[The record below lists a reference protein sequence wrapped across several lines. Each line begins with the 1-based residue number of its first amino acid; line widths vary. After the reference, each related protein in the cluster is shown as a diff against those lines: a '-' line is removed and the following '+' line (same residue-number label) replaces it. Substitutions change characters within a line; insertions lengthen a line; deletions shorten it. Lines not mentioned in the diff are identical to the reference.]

1 MQEKLENQYLKK
13 ILLIVAEKINLN
25 NKLYISWKLWPDIQI
40 LNGLSVEKPW
50 KWVVKQASG
59 TEG

>member
-25 NKLYISWKLWPDIQI
+25 NKLYIS
-40 LNGLSVEKPW
+40 
-50 KWVVKQASG
+50 
-59 TEG
+59 